1 MRRLFFIVTF
11 IALAFGASADLPFRQ
26 HRFDLLCSLKAD
38 TNAILFIG
46 NSITDMYNW
55 NEALKVQPPYYICNR
70 GVSGALSDEIL
81 EHIPQLVACKPYKV
95 FLMIGTNDLGSGRT
109 PQQVADNVAKIVSEI
124 KRISPRTKIYFQS
137 ILPSM
142 VGSRTLEAEDQ
153 ANQLIRQLAL
163 VEQLTFINLW
173 PSLFEI
179 PTNKNLSLDGLHLT
193 GRGYWDWVNSLAS
206 NHGDLPI
213 LEAENNLIYDPEPQ
227 FPPQVWGSNAMRAS
241 YFGMN
246 KIGAQNILFFG
257 DEMVKCGE
265 WNELLHDS
273 YFLNRGTGWGYDGTA
288 PSIAITSALVAAS
301 QPGAPKAILLYTGT
315 GDLNTHQPL
324 DTVRQ
329 HYLQLV
335 AQILRKYPHTP
346 LYLVS
351 LMPTTGDNDRIEIF
365 NSLTRQLCD
374 AQPNLHYVDIF
385 SPLSLPGNKN
395 NPRYFQDNYL
405 NGMGYTLVA
414 KVIEE
419 HIYPQRNA
427 DYHILRSLQDDRT
440 NGWNRHWLA
449 VSNSLVLSP
458 MPAIGFIAA
467 DIASPDHRYRPQ
479 AIESSLSLGLTAATT
494 MGLKAAVARPRPWVE
509 HRGDLQCLQHVSSY
523 SFPSGHT
530 SFCFSTATTLSLLA
544 PKWYVAVP
552 AYLWAGSV
560 AFSRLYVGAHYPS
573 DVLAGA
579 LLGAGCAVLVHS
591 LMPYIYTQPSPLPAD
606 ATMLPAV
613 SLTF

>member
-1 MRRLFFIVTF
+1 MRKILIATLLF
-11 IALAFGASADLPFRQ
+11 LSAFAANADLPFRQ
-26 HRFDLLCSLKAD
+26 HRFDHLCSLKAD
-38 TNAILFIG
+38 SNAILFIG

-124 KRISPRTKIYFQS
+124 KRLSPRTKIYFQS
-137 ILPSM
+137 ILPST

-153 ANQLIRQLAL
+153 ANQLIRQLAYA
-163 VEQLTFINLW
+163 EQLTYIDLW

-193 GRGYWDWVNSLAS
+193 GSGYWHWINGLAY
-206 NHGDLPI
+206 NHESAPI
-213 LEAENNLIYDPEPQ
+213 PEAEIALTANHDAQPTQL
-227 FPPQVWGSNAMRAS
+227 WGSNAMRAS
-241 YFGMN
+241 YFRMN

-265 WNELLHDS
+265 WNELLHDP

-288 PSIAITSALVAAS
+288 PSIATTSALVTAS

-315 GDLNTHQPL
+315 GDLNTQQPI
-324 DTVRQ
+324 DSVRQ

-335 AQILRKYPHTP
+335 AQILRKYPCTP

-351 LMPTTGDNDRIEIF
+351 LMPTTHNTDRIEIF
-365 NSLTRQLCD
+365 NSLTRQLCE
-374 AQPNLHYVDIF
+374 AQHNLHYIDIYT
-385 SPLSLPGNKN
+385 PLSQGHTT
-395 NPRYFQDNYL
+395 NPRYFQGNYL
-405 NGMGYTLVA
+405 NGLGYELVA

-419 HIYPQRNA
+419 HLYPNRNA
-427 DYHILRSLQDDRT
+427 DYRILRSLQESRT
-440 NGWNRHWLA
+440 QGWDKHWIA
-449 VSNSLVLSP
+449 VSNTLVLSP
-458 MPAIGFIAA
+458 LPTIGYTIA
-467 DIASPDHRYRPQ
+467 DLASPDHRYRPQ
-479 AIESSLSLGLTAATT
+479 AVESALSLGLTAATT

-509 HRGDLQCLQHVSSY
+509 HRNNLQCIQHVSSY

-530 SFCFSTATTLSLLA
+530 SFCFSTATSLSLIC

-552 AYLWAGSV
+552 AYLWASSV
-560 AFSRLYVGAHYPS
+560 AFSRMYIGAHYPS

-579 LLGAGCAVLVHS
+579 LIGTGCAIAAHFLTPLIVKE
-591 LMPYIYTQPSPLPAD
+591 SPLPAD
-606 ATMLPAV
+606 AAMLPAV